1 MRHFADRLIEQ
12 IEKTGNYGCLGI
24 DPRPDW
30 TPDGEHATFELEL
43 SLLAARGG
51 LPAIKP
57 QAAFLGDNRDRVK
70 TLTKIARRDDSAM
83 LNVVDVKRGDIGT
96 TAEAYAEEWL
106 ADDSVDAI
114 TVNPYLGAD
123 SLEPFVKVAARAG
136 KGLFVLVRTSNPGS
150 LDIQDLRVAGGQT
163 SECAAY
169 RRSQILWVTHSSAC
183 SKCTDLQTGSV
194 RRPCEVAIDH
204 MSEMSRL
211 QRIIDASTNASG
223 ETVCEHVARM
233 VHLLGKDHIGER
245 GYSLVGA
252 VVGATVPSSLV
263 ARLRELMPRTIFL
276 MPGLGAQGGGMDSIR
291 AALDKNGL
299 GVLAPSSRSLNYPW
313 KKKDG
318 SGSPPP
324 DWRDAIRKAIA
335 DFAASVRVKA

>member
-30 TPDGEHATFELEL
+30 TPDGERATFELEL

-70 TLTKIARRDDSAM
+70 TLTKVARRDDSSM
-83 LNVVDVKRGDIGT
+83 LNIVDVKRGDIGT

-123 SLEPFVKVAARAG
+123 SLEPFVKVAASHG
-136 KGLFVLVRTSNPGS
+136 KGLFVLVRTSNPGAN
-150 LDIQDLRVAGGQT
+150 DIQGL
-163 SECAAY
+163 
-169 RRSQILWVTHSSAC
+169 L
-183 SKCTDLQTGSV
+183 
-194 RRPCEVAIDH
+194 
-204 MSEMSRL
+204 
-211 QRIIDASTNASG
+211 ASG
-223 ETVCEHVARM
+223 THGVIEEDLEHAVEIMDRFEDGSGIEWSNVESVFDVFRKVLAAHKETVSERVARM
-233 VHLLGKDHIGER
+233 VEKLGRDHVGER
-245 GYSLVGA
+245 GYSLVSA
-252 VVGATVPSSLV
+252 VVGATVDPGLV
-263 ARLRELMPRTIFL
+263 ARLRELMPRSIFL
-276 MPGLGAQGGGMDSIR
+276 MPGLGAQGGGMDSVR
-291 AALDKNGL
+291 AALDKDGL

-318 SGSPPP
+318 SGVAPE
-324 DWRDAIRKAIA
+324 DWRAMVAKAIS
-335 DFAASVRVKA
+335 DFAASVRVVKA

>member
-12 IEKTGNYGCLGI
+12 IEKTGNYGCLGV
-24 DPRPDW
+24 DPRNDW
-30 TPDGEHATFELEL
+30 TPPGMQATFELEL
-43 SLLAARGG
+43 SLLASKGG

-57 QAAFLGDNRDRVK
+57 QAAFLGDNRDRIVK
-70 TLTKIARRDDSAM
+70 LTKVARRDEPSM
-83 LNVVDVKRGDIGT
+83 LNIVDVKRGDIGT

-106 ADDSVDAI
+106 AVAEAVDAI

-123 SLEPFVKVAARAG
+123 SLEPFVKVAAREG
-136 KGLFVLVRTSNPGS
+136 KGLFVLVRTSNPGAN
-150 LDIQDLRVAGGQT
+150 DIQGLRSSWAPGVSADDIESAVRIMDLFENGNGVEWSDVETAFDVFRKVLVAEQ
-163 SECAAY
+163 
-169 RRSQILWVTHSSAC
+169 
-183 SKCTDLQTGSV
+183 
-194 RRPCEVAIDH
+194 
-204 MSEMSRL
+204 
-211 QRIIDASTNASG
+211 

-233 VHLLGKDHIGER
+233 VDKIGRDYVGER

-252 VVGATVPSSLV
+252 VVGATVDPKLV
-263 ARLRELMPRTIFL
+263 ARLRELMPRSIFL

-318 SGSPPP
+318 SGSCPH
-324 DWRDAIRKAIA
+324 DWRVSIQKAIE
-335 DFAASVRVKA
+335 DFKASVRVVKP

>member
-70 TLTKIARRDDSAM
+70 TLTKIARRDDSSM

-123 SLEPFVKVAARAG
+123 SLEPFVKVAAANG
-136 KGLFVLVRTSNPGS
+136 KGLFVLVRTSNPGAN
-150 LDIQDLRVAGGQT
+150 DIQDRRIAGHVD
-163 SECAAY
+163 A
-169 RRSQILWVTHSSAC
+169 V
-183 SKCTDLQTGSV
+183 DLELMREKIERFADGSGLEWSDV
-194 RRPCEVAIDH
+194 ETVFDVVKKIMSWEEVQHEERGTTIAQQD
-204 MSEMSRL
+204 
-211 QRIIDASTNASG
+211 NADM
-223 ETVCEHVARM
+223 TVCEAVARM
-233 VHLLGKDHIGER
+233 VDKIGRDHLGER

-252 VVGATVPSSLV
+252 VVGATVPAPLV
-263 ARLRELMPRTIFL
+263 ARLRELMPRAIFL

-291 AALDKNGL
+291 TALDKNGL

-318 SGSPPP
+318 TGSRPD
-324 DWRDAIRKAIA
+324 DWREAIRKAIA
-335 DFAASVRVKA
+335 DFKTTVQVVKA